1 MRASGDLHL
10 ASTLA
15 QQAIAL
21 DPANA
26 NYRVTLANVY
36 LAAGL
41 TKNARRELEAAQQL
55 APDDGTIQSLLKRV
69 TKAG

>member
-1 MRASGDLHL
+1 MDPQMELNPA
-10 ASTLA
+10 LA

-21 DPANA
+21 EPSNA

-41 TKNARRELEAAQQL
+41 TKNARRELEAALQL
-55 APDDGTIQSLLKRV
+55 APGDGTIQSLLKRV
-69 TKAG
+69 TKSG